1 MWPFTRRKPPAVDPL
16 TAEVDLAPLGP
27 FHEAERY
34 LIVWR
39 NGLAKSYGLAV
50 VYQGR
55 RGERVHVVHSPG
67 YDHGGAMET
76 HGEWLGT
83 EVRLRD
89 PKAVALFLAWPLDVS
104 ALSNPQDE
112 LIRVWFTPNPA
123 GVASPAQTILMSED
137 PDGRPQVDNVFTKPG
152 DCLYQDMHYGHP
164 RQSPEHWAEILGC
177 PIPTFTAVEW
187 VTAADQVD
195 PDRVQRAAVEQ
206 AAQDAFD
213 GQVAFMKELGLYGES
228 PADPTPQ
235 EQYELPEPSE
245 AQRNRL
251 MSRWAHQPDAATAQV
266 SSFSIGG
273 ANLGH
278 PVHPAPVVS
287 IDLPTEALEQLP
299 IDLATFQ
306 GPETAPPP
314 QRRIRLWD
322 ETLLTVEMTGQWR
335 LIVYLEHELLPPW
348 WFTAAAADIVDR
360 PHGVVILRV
369 SAEPA
374 LNLTDPTDLLELGD
388 GVGLAHLEDCRSL

>member
-1 MWPFTRRKPPAVDPL
+1 
-16 TAEVDLAPLGP
+16 
-27 FHEAERY
+27 
-34 LIVWR
+34 
-39 NGLAKSYGLAV
+39 
-50 VYQGR
+50 
-55 RGERVHVVHSPG
+55 
-67 YDHGGAMET
+67 
-76 HGEWLGT
+76 
-83 EVRLRD
+83 
-89 PKAVALFLAWPLDVS
+89 
-104 ALSNPQDE
+104 
-112 LIRVWFTPNPA
+112 
-123 GVASPAQTILMSED
+123 
-137 PDGRPQVDNVFTKPG
+137 
-152 DCLYQDMHYGHP
+152 
-164 RQSPEHWAEILGC
+164 
-177 PIPTFTAVEW
+177 
-187 VTAADQVD
+187 
-195 PDRVQRAAVEQ
+195 
-206 AAQDAFD
+206 
-213 GQVAFMKELGLYGES
+213 MKELGLYGEG
-228 PADPTPQ
+228 PAGPTSQ

-251 MSRWAHQPDAATAQV
+251 MSRWAQEPDAATAQV

-273 ANLGH
+273 ANIGH

-335 LIVYLEHELLPPW
+335 LIVYLEHELLPDW

-369 SAEPA
+369 SAESA
-374 LNLTDPTDLLELGD
+374 LNLTEPTDLLELGD